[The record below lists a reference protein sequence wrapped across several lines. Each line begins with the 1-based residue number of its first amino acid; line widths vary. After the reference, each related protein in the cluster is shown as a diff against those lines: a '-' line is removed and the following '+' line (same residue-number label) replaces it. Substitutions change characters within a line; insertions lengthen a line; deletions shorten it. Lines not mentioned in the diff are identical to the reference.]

1 VGATVIPAPLKQAL
15 EAFVAGDLSQ
25 AADWFAED
33 AVYRELRRA
42 PVSGRAAIAEHFAR
56 FASSGT
62 AWRFVVED
70 VIVDGDR
77 ACVTFVFSMS
87 EGTSQSMRERA
98 GCAIVHLD
106 ARGQIAEWREY
117 EG

>member
-1 VGATVIPAPLKQAL
+1 VGATVISGPFKQAL
-15 EAFVAGDLSQ
+15 DAFVSGDLSQ
-25 AADWFAED
+25 AADCFAED

-42 PVSGRAAIAEHFAR
+42 PVTGRAAIAEHFAR
-56 FASSGT
+56 FASSGA

-70 VIVDGDR
+70 VIVDEDR